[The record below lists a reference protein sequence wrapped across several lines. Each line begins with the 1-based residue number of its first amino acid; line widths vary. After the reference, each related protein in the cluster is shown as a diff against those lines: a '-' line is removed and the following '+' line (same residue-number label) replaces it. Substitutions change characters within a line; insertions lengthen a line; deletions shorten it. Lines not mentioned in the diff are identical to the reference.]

1 MRAPVLDRR
10 TLLLAA
16 AGVALGGLVA
26 VPTAGA
32 APVGGQPVRNR
43 HLLAR
48 LQEQAPW
55 AGRPGK
61 AGCAALYALVSTTC
75 PYSRAFMTQA
85 YPRLVRQGYDVQLVL
100 LAVDGERKETITEAA
115 LRRDPNLIVQAFAGR
130 YRGRLDPAAS
140 DEAMEAYNVAVAAS
154 LDARALSRAAGF
166 GAFIPSF
173 LWQDRQ
179 GQWRIYSGFADA
191 TFQRDFATLPPP
203 GC

>member
-1 MRAPVLDRR
+1 MRVPAPDRR

-16 AGVALGGLVA
+16 AGVALGGLAA

-43 HLLAR
+43 QLLAR
-48 LQEQAPW
+48 LQQAPW
-55 AGRPGK
+55 TGRPGK
-61 AGCAALYALVSTTC
+61 GGCAAVYALVSTTC
-75 PYSRAFMTQA
+75 PYSRAFMAQA

-115 LRRDPNLIVQAFAGR
+115 FRRDPSLIVQVFAGR
-130 YRGRLDPAAS
+130 YRGGLDPADS
-140 DEAMEAYNVAVAAS
+140 DEATAAFNAAVAAT

-166 GAFIPSF
+166 GAFVPSF
-173 LWQDRQ
+173 LWRDRQ